1 LALHDLL
8 VEPKVASRTI
18 AAMKLSEADM
28 KVIQRLGRNEETWV
42 SARWAALLIGLL
54 MLSGSAF
61 MFQRIWST
69 VDYDQIL
76 IMLCLFVAPAS
87 GIVLFV
93 GVAALLYVFAFW
105 NGRATNKLL
114 LRLADEVESQGK

>member
-1 LALHDLL
+1 MRDLL
-8 VEPKVASRTI
+8 VEPKRASRRI
-18 AAMKLSEADM
+18 AVMKLSEADM
-28 KVIQRLGRNEETWV
+28 NVIQRLGKNEETWV

-54 MLSGSAF
+54 MLFGSAF

-114 LRLADEVESQGK
+114 LRLAELESRGK